1 MMITVEATFE
11 NGTFKPVQPVSLPE
25 GTAVQ
30 LQVSPV
36 DPNFDPLEAVIGIG
50 EGPPEG
56 DGSAK
61 HDKYIYGSRGA
72 ANETTEQADESDP
85 LEEVIGICDDG
96 PDISLAERHD
106 EFIYGVK
113 LDQERKA

>member
-1 MMITVEATFE
+1 MTITVEATFE
-11 NGTFKPVQPVSLPE
+11 NGTFKPVQPVSFPE

-50 EGPPEG
+50 DGPPEG
-56 DGSAK
+56 DGAAN
-61 HDKYIYGSRGA
+61 HDKHIYGAREPA
-72 ANETTEQADESDP
+72 AETREHADEPDP

-96 PDISLAERHD
+96 PETSLGERHD
-106 EFIYGVK
+106 EFIYGLK